1 MSDAEQKPKSEREE
15 WGAVGQELKRRLAAR
30 RAADQPSKPSQAE
43 ARQSAQ
49 EQPAATGA
57 ESGVLV
63 AASEEFRD
71 SLQTIAG
78 FLELLME
85 GKVPDARQAKQ
96 FLGIAYRESQFLSN
110 RVKDLQTAAT
120 ITSGKMRLK
129 PGPIPMEAVFQ
140 SVLDAASEA
149 ATAKGLR
156 IGAAPHEELP
166 TIEGDDALL
175 RQALTDLLDVAIR
188 RTERDGE
195 LAVSAS
201 SDGTA
206 LKLRLTGINSGESR
220 SLAQARGTVTD
231 KSDDAVATGLAVYVA
246 DRIIREHEGS
256 LLVEGPVGKAKAF
269 TVVLPLKARLSKR
282 GLILIVDDN
291 PHAAL
296 LVEYA
301 VQKEGFE
308 AVKAINGLEALEKVK
323 THRFDLV
330 LLDVLLPGMD
340 GFEVCH
346 RLRSAPETAS
356 VPIVMVSAKARD
368 EDRATALRIGAD
380 AYLAKPLAMS
390 QLMSTIE
397 TLLEDARSK

>member
-1 MSDAEQKPKSEREE
+1 MSESEQKPKSEREE
-15 WGAVGQELKRRLAAR
+15 WSTVSQELKRRLAAR
-30 RAADQPSKPSQAE
+30 RAMDVPTGPSRERRSDKQPKAP
-43 ARQSAQ
+43 
-49 EQPAATGA
+49 GVA
-57 ESGVLV
+57 ESEVLI

-78 FLELLME
+78 FLELLLE

-120 ITSGKMRLK
+120 ITSGRMRLK
-129 PGPIPMEAVFQ
+129 PSPVPMEAVFR
-140 SVLDAASEA
+140 SAVSAASEA

-156 IGAAPHEELP
+156 LGALPHEELP

-175 RQALTDLLDVAIR
+175 RQALTDLMDVVIR

-201 SDGTA
+201 SDGTI
-206 LKLRLTGINSGESR
+206 LKLRLAGINADESR
-220 SLAQARGTVTD
+220 LSVQARAATAE
-231 KSDDAVATGLAVYVA
+231 KKDDAIAMGLAVYVA
-246 DRIIREHEGS
+246 DQIIRQHDGT
-256 LLVEGPVGKAKAF
+256 LVAEGPAEKARSF
-269 TVVLPLKARLSKR
+269 TITLPLKPKLSKR
-282 GLILIVDDN
+282 GLLLIVDDN

-308 AVKAINGLEALEKVK
+308 AVKAMNGLEALEKVK
-323 THRFDLV
+323 AQRFDLV
-330 LLDVLLPGMD
+330 ILDVLLPGMD

-356 VPIVMVSAKARD
+356 IPIVMVSAKARD

-397 TLLEDARSK
+397 TLLDDAHER

>member
-1 MSDAEQKPKSEREE
+1 MDTPKPDRPRPA
-15 WGAVGQELKRRLAAR
+15 GADPEGHSV
-30 RAADQPSKPSQAE
+30 D
-43 ARQSAQ
+43 
-49 EQPAATGA
+49 
-57 ESGVLV
+57 ESGMLS

-78 FLELLME
+78 FLELLLD
-85 GKVPDARQAKQ
+85 GKVPDARQARQ

-110 RVKDLQTAAT
+110 RVKDLHTASLVA
-120 ITSGKMRLK
+120 SGRLRVK
-129 PGPIPMEAVFQ
+129 PGPVPMDT
-140 SVLDAASEA
+140 VLRSLVTAASEA

-156 IGAAPHEELP
+156 LGSTPRDQLP
-166 TIEGDDALL
+166 TIEADDALL
-175 RQALTDLLDVAIR
+175 RQAITNLLDVIIR

-195 LAVSAS
+195 ISLAAS
-201 SDGTA
+201 TEGA
-206 LKLRLTGINSGESR
+206 NLKLRLAGINPGEGRMPSQGR
-220 SLAQARGTVTD
+220 PLDTEKG
-231 KSDDAVATGLAVYVA
+231 DDIVAMGLAVFVA
-246 DRIIREHEGS
+246 GQIIRQHGGN
-256 LLVEGPVGKAKAF
+256 LIAEGPTDKARAF
-269 TVVLPLKARLSKR
+269 SVTVPLKPRLSKR
-282 GLILIVDDN
+282 GLLLIVDDN

-308 AVKAINGLEALEKVK
+308 AVKAVNGLEALEKAK
-323 THRFDLV
+323 ARRFDLV
-330 LLDVLLPGMD
+330 ILDVLLPGMD

-397 TLLEDARSK
+397 TLLEDGRLK

>member
-1 MSDAEQKPKSEREE
+1 MSEPEQEPKQNQADPNTIS
-15 WGAVGQELKRRLAAR
+15 QELKRGLAAR
-30 RAADQPSKPSQAE
+30 RTLDAPKSS
-43 ARQSAQ
+43 ARTTSAG
-49 EQPAATGA
+49 PAAQGNPAA
-57 ESGVLV
+57 ESGVLA

-78 FLELLME
+78 FLELLLE

-110 RVKDLQTAAT
+110 RVKDLQTSASVAA
-120 ITSGKMRLK
+120 GRLRLK
-129 PGPIPMEAVFQ
+129 PAPVPMEAVLR
-140 SVLDAASEA
+140 SLLSAASET

-156 IGAAPHEELP
+156 LGATPREELP
-166 TIEGDDALL
+166 SIEGDDALL
-175 RQALTDLLDVAIR
+175 RQALTDLLDVVIR

-195 LAVSAS
+195 LLVSAS
-201 SDGTA
+201 TDGSA
-206 LKLRLTGINSGESR
+206 LKLRLAGINTGESR
-220 SLAQARGTVTD
+220 QSTAGRPLDPQ
-231 KSDDAVATGLAVYVA
+231 KQDDIVAMGLAVFVA
-246 DRIIREHEGS
+246 DQIIRGHDGS
-256 LLVEGPVGKAKAF
+256 LIAEGPADKARAF
-269 TVVLPLKARLSKR
+269 TVTLPLKPKLSKR

-291 PHAAL
+291 PHAGL

-308 AVKAINGLEALEKVK
+308 AVKAMNGLDALEKAK
-323 THRFDLV
+323 AQRFDLV
-330 LLDVLLPGMD
+330 VLDVLLPGMD

-346 RLRSAPETAS
+346 RLRSAPDTAT

-397 TLLEDARSK
+397 TLLDDRQQK